1 MEKLLSDINNYEKL
15 KNSSAEFI
23 KHHTLKKITTYKN
36 MISSKLPINTIF
48 GSTYLIKNNNI
59 IHFYSFYDSDYSPH
73 IEVNLRVKRWLCIT
87 DVINK
92 ENTEVL
98 RPCPSDSLPPY
109 EMPNIVGKI
118 LLNNVVAGECIKWED
133 LKSS

>member
-1 MEKLLSDINNYEKL
+1 MEKFMENLLSDINNYEKL
-15 KNSSAEFI
+15 KNSSDEFI

-73 IEVNLRVKRWLCIT
+73 IEVNLRVKRWMCIT
-87 DVINK
+87 DIINK
-92 ENTEVL
+92 ENNDPENLSDLEKYYDIIGDSQLTE
-98 RPCPSDSLPPY
+98 
-109 EMPNIVGKI
+109 
-118 LLNNVVAGECIKWED
+118 LLIIEYINKGFD
-133 LKSS
+133 LYI